1 MRCYQRYA
9 MVMRFGDFECSF
21 GWINAR
27 AWSRVIMESWK
38 DGQTPDACKL
48 VIRQKAA
55 ETSILFSFLLF
66 TRCKKA
72 PELVWMFVRP
82 SYKCPSWS
90 TVDTFTIIHI
100 RDVNRTCHLPDHDCN
115 SAAILMAAIA
125 RIFRTPSAHV
135 RSHCILYDIPKDL
148 SSGP

>member
-1 MRCYQRYA
+1 M
-9 MVMRFGDFECSF
+9 
-21 GWINAR
+21 
-27 AWSRVIMESWK
+27 IMESWK
-38 DGQTPDACKL
+38 DGQTRDACKL

-55 ETSILFSFLLF
+55 ETSILFSFL
-66 TRCKKA
+66 
-72 PELVWMFVRP
+72 FVYTVQKSARTGIDVSP
-82 SYKCPSWS
+82 SIIQVSSWS
-90 TVDTFTIIHI
+90 TGDTFTIIHI

-125 RIFRTPSAHV
+125 RNFRAPSAHV

>member
-66 TRCKKA
+66 TRCKKSTGTGMD
-72 PELVWMFVRP
+72 VCP
-82 SYKCPSWS
+82 SIIQVSSWS